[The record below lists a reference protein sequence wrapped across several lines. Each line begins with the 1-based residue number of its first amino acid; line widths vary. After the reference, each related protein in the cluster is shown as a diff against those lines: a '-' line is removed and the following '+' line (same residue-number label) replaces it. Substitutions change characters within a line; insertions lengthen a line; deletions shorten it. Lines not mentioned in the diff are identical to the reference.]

1 MCNVQMCKSTMC
13 KASCGD
19 RRTSDIQSFLAALIA
34 DGIMTSL
41 QSFLTSSSLAWI
53 SLQFF
58 FFLSSIRFVYSVAK
72 TFCQKKWLSPSTPQ
86 PACLSP
92 ELFDT
97 GSVVLKRSRWEI
109 MITLDCHPPL
119 CSPPDPTSLLSP
131 PSSAV
136 VCRGLARCGAQL
148 LRL

>member
-1 MCNVQMCKSTMC
+1 MYKSTMC

-58 FFLSSIRFVYSVAK
+58 FFLICTGFAYSVP
-72 TFCQKKWLSPSTPQ
+72 TRILPKKMVILVLSPSTPQ

>member
-1 MCNVQMCKSTMC
+1 MCKSTMC

-58 FFLSSIRFVYSVAK
+58 FFLSSIRFAYSVPTSILPK
-72 TFCQKKWLSPSTPQ
+72 QMVILVLSPSTPQ

>member
-58 FFLSSIRFVYSVAK
+58 LSTYCSIRFVYSFILV
-72 TFCQKKWLSPSTPQ
+72 LSPSTPQ